1 MDLVDYF
8 SRSEWVDDPEAV
20 RCSKCVVIDSINL
33 DTSTNVT
40 QQLVDKLDNENIEF
54 NESLYSIR
62 SVINEFLVYKEK
74 NKILSKRH
82 GVITEGEK

>member
-20 RCSKCVVIDSINL
+20 RCSKCIKIDSINKQVASL
-33 DTSTNVT
+33 DTSTSVT
-40 QQLVDKLDNENIEF
+40 QQLVDELDTENIEF

-74 NKILSKRH
+74 NKILVRD
-82 GVITEGEK
+82 